1 MCRSILILLLS
12 VVLYGSISAQQ
23 PRISKQDDIEDDVAL
38 APCKNA
44 DRLAAVEKLFRS
56 HGATD
61 ADIQIIEKKNTKNLV
76 ITKKGT
82 ADGTIIV
89 GAHYDKVSDGCGA
102 IDNWTGIVDIAHLYA
117 TIRPLTT
124 KKTFKFIAFDREE
137 EGLIGSGVFVGQ
149 IPKDERA
156 SVCSMVNLDSFG
168 FAATQVLANA
178 SSSRLVDA
186 AKVFWKK
193 EDLNLSAASIANAD
207 ADSTSFVKAGIPAIT
222 FHGLNNDWQRYLHSS
237 NDKLSNINMKS
248 VFWGYRTILPFLL
261 DLDLQS
267 CDAYRGK

>member
-1 MCRSILILLLS
+1 MNRVLALILGIVLCGS
-12 VVLYGSISAQQ
+12 VSAQK
-23 PRISKQDDIEDDVAL
+23 PRISTQDEIEDDVAL
-38 APCKNA
+38 APCKNSE
-44 DRLAAVEKLFRS
+44 RLGAVEKLFRA

-61 ADIQIIEKKNTKNLV
+61 ADIQIVEKKNTKNFV
-76 ITKKGT
+76 VTKKGT
-82 ADGTIIV
+82 GDETIIV

-117 TIRPLTT
+117 TIRPLET

-149 IPKDERA
+149 IPKEERS

-168 FAATQVLANA
+168 FAATQVLSN
-178 SSSRLVDA
+178 SSSRKLIEA
-186 AKVFWKK
+186 AKTFWKK

-207 ADSTSFVKAGIPAIT
+207 ADSTSFAKAGIPAIT
-222 FHGLNNDWQRYLHSS
+222 FHALNSDWQKYLHSS